1 MNKKIK
7 VILYIIVLL
16 ILAFS
21 VYMCLKLNNIYEEG
35 FVSGHC
41 PTTIIKRNNQILLY
55 DPKMVKI
62 PGVNPIVLDSLKDY
76 EKFIKWQRASKI
88 RCPLLHLEQ
97 VYDTQ
102 NNAQYEIRNSFMSN
116 EPMSPLNH
124 DLPNLNNKSNCMKTL
139 RFLCPGSQKRG
150 WRSKER
156 GAPQRYRRGCSNGCR
171 VTSPGKPKRYRLSRM
186 HRLLQRRRKANRFY
200 PETGAASHRLHPTV
214 S

>member
-124 DLPNLNNKSNCMKTL
+124 DLPNLNNKSNCMKTM
-139 RFLCPGSQKRG
+139 
-150 WRSKER
+150 
-156 GAPQRYRRGCSNGCR
+156 YD
-171 VTSPGKPKRYRLSRM
+171 
-186 HRLLQRRRKANRFY
+186 ANLDDNYFNKNMY
-200 PETGAASHRLHPTV
+200 PSFDPYNQNIGDITKNTITEKDIV
-214 S
+214 Q